1 VTKTDTV
8 YAALRERILQGI
20 YRPGQRLV
28 PANLKAEFGVS
39 TIPIR
44 EAFRRLEA
52 EGWITYRANV
62 GAEVRGIDVTDWV
75 MYLDAL
81 APLTAHA
88 TALAAPRLGAD
99 KLAQAREANLT
110 MRACMERADPI
121 AANDWNLRFHAILV
135 SGCPNAYV
143 RELVGQIVERL
154 EAIRRVVVVL
164 TAGRNWEAIEEH
176 DELLALIENGA
187 AAAEIESFTREHTRR
202 TIRVYLGE
210 TGDGSER
217 LGAML
222 AARSAA
228 LMEKSA

>member
-1 VTKTDTV
+1 MTKTDTV
-8 YAALRERILQGI
+8 YAALRERILQGT

-39 TIPIR
+39 AIPIR

-52 EGWITYRANV
+52 EGWLVYRANV

-88 TALAAPRLGAD
+88 TALAAPHLGAAE
-99 KLAQAREANLT
+99 LALAREANVA
-110 MRACMERADPI
+110 MRACMERGDPI

-135 SGCPNAYV
+135 SGCPNEYV
-143 RELVGQIVERL
+143 REVVGQIVERL

-187 AAAEIESFTREHTRR
+187 PTAEIESYTREHARR
-202 TIRVYLGE
+202 TIRFYLGE

-222 AARSAA
+222 AARSAER
-228 LMEKSA
+228 METSA